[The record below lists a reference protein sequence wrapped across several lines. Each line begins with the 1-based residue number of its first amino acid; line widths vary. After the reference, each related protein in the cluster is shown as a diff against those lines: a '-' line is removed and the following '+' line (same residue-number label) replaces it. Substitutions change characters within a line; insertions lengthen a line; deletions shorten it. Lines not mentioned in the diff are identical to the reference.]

1 MANIKPTKLQM
12 FNGLRRR
19 PHYEEISQEINP
31 DKTQIIYPNRDATR
45 LRNDPRMTQ
54 MDGLGMFE
62 SLMEQQEATTREQRK
77 ETIIQEIAKDEGIGI
92 KEAKSK
98 PPPAPPPSGP
108 SGSGANPRMPYAPP
122 PSGPSGS
129 GANPRMFPPRMPY
142 AFEFGAG
149 DPQTDH
155 EAAIAEAR
163 NMSKQQRMTKQERN
177 DANMARHLA
186 QQQDK
191 MADLIKKQR
200 QTDLDNRRTMPDENL
215 SAADESFHEAEATKS
230 ESDKPI
236 PKRKGRPTKK
246 DAETKKPA
254 VKKEEPAEVKEIK
267 KEEEIKKELK
277 EEFKKQKEERS
288 KSVPD
293 KAMRERSKS
302 RDAKSDPEPTPP
314 RQKRRSKLE
323 RSRSRDAP
331 PLPTPKAKA
340 KGRPKKEFVED
351 VKEEVAKIEKRQESS
366 DPESKHESKG
376 SRGRPRSTSRPPQ
389 GASSSSSGNK
399 PPIDSN
405 SGLADI
411 GRLTKS
417 DLLKAIIDHG
427 FQGKQLVEIQ
437 KKTKSEIV
445 LFIDQ
450 LIKDD
455 RWR

>member
-31 DKTQIIYPNRDATR
+31 DKTKIIYPNRDATR

-77 ETIIQEIAKDEGIGI
+77 ETILADIAKDEGIGI
-92 KEAKSK
+92 KEVKTRPP
-98 PPPAPPPSGP
+98 PPPAPPPSQP
-108 SGSGANPRMPYAPP
+108 ASGSGANPRMPFAYPQ
-122 PSGPSGS
+122 SGPSGS
-129 GANPRMFPPRMPY
+129 GAKPRMPY
-142 AFEFGAG
+142 TFEFGAG

-155 EAAIAEAR
+155 EAEIAEAR

-177 DANMARHLA
+177 DAEMARHMA
-186 QQQDK
+186 QQQDRI
-191 MADLIKKQR
+191 ADLMKKQR

-215 SAADESFHEAEATKS
+215 SAADEAEATKS

-236 PKRKGRPTKK
+236 PKKKEKKKTKK

-254 VKKEEPAEVKEIK
+254 VTKEEPEEVKEIK

-277 EEFKKQKEERS
+277 EEFKKQKEEKS

-323 RSRSRDAP
+323 RSRSRDPP
-331 PLPTPKAKA
+331 PLPIPPKAKA

-351 VKEEVAKIEKRQESS
+351 VKEEVAKIEKKQESS
-366 DPESKHESKG
+366 DPEVKKEPKG
-376 SRGRPRSTSRPPQ
+376 PRGRPRSTSRPPTTNAA
-389 GASSSSSGNK
+389 ASSSGVADT
-399 PPIDSN
+399 IDSTT
-405 SGLADI
+405 SMTALGKH
-411 GRLTKS
+411 TVEY
-417 DLLKAIIDHG
+417 LLKQILHRGVQEKEMAKIR
-427 FQGKQLVEIQ
+427 
-437 KKTKSEIV
+437 KKSKGDI
-445 LFIDQ
+445 LN
-450 LIKDD
+450 LIEKWMDEG
-455 RWR
+455 RW